1 MPETDAAA
9 HSSDAPS
16 TETNE
21 AASAPVSEEK
31 AETLTAS
38 EGVPSSLDAD
48 GISKI
53 AGAAGGDAAL
63 AIALALIG
71 LVGAGTTW
79 KFFTQFSEQKHEQQ
93 MKRLDIEAQAQG
105 TGAAQPPPCQ
115 VATLKLE
122 AEIGELKTR
131 IAAVEKKST
140 SISADFDAEDL
151 ERQVKKL
158 TKTVKAMQEG
168 NV

>member
-9 HSSDAPS
+9 QASPAP
-16 TETNE
+16 ENH
-21 AASAPVSEEK
+21 AASAPPASEET
-31 AETLTAS
+31 ETLTAS
-38 EGVPSSLDAD
+38 EGVPSSLDAE
-48 GISKI
+48 GLKKISE
-53 AGAAGGDAAL
+53 AAGGDASL

-79 KFFTQFSEQKHEQQ
+79 KFLTQFSEQKHEQQ
-93 MKRLDIEAQAQG
+93 MKRLEIEAQAQG

-115 VATLKLE
+115 AATLKLE
-122 AEIGELKTR
+122 AEMGELKAR
-131 IAAVEKKST
+131 LAAVEKKST

-168 NV
+168 NP